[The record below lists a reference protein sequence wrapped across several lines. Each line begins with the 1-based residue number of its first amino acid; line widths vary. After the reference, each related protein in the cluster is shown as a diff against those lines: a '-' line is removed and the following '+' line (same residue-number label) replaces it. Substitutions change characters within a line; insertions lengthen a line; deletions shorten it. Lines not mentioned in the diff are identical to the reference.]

1 MVIWKI
7 THEYKDYS
15 GSGYVGYWPTKR
27 SAIKAC
33 RDRKIPIRDAEITKL
48 TLKSKYDAI
57 DALYNALV
65 IDTLYVDG
73 M

>member
-7 THEYKDYS
+7 KYEYEDCG

-27 SAIKAC
+27 SAIQAC

-65 IDTLYVDG
+65 IDTLYVEG
-73 M
+73 L

>member
-7 THEYKDYS
+7 KHEYEDCG

-27 SAIKAC
+27 SAIQAC
-33 RDRKIPIRDAEITKL
+33 RDRDIPIRDAEITKL
-48 TLKSKYDAI
+48 TLKSKYDVI
-57 DALYNALV
+57 DALNDALS

>member
-7 THEYKDYS
+7 THEYGD

-27 SAIKAC
+27 SAIQAC

-65 IDTLYVDG
+65 IDTLYVEG

>member
-7 THEYKDYS
+7 KHEYEG

-33 RDRKIPIRDAEITKL
+33 RDRVIPIRDAEITKL

-57 DALYNALV
+57 NALSDALLTDNSY
-65 IDTLYVDG
+65 DG
-73 M
+73 V